1 MLVQN
6 FQSNDATK
14 YTAENATNI
23 SQTPIKIGHP
33 SDFHQPEKS
42 GHFSRL
48 PMRAANVTSAAIT
61 AVSIMI
67 FAPRSIDFR
76 IFTLLLLQ
84 STFQLST
91 FRLPIC
97 LKKDCIAI
105 PLIADGIDFAC
116 AACKQAIGKKEAG
129 GENRSFVVSV

>member
-1 MLVQN
+1 
-6 FQSNDATK
+6 
-14 YTAENATNI
+14 
-23 SQTPIKIGHP
+23 
-33 SDFHQPEKS
+33 
-42 GHFSRL
+42 
-48 PMRAANVTSAAIT
+48 
-61 AVSIMI
+61 MI

-76 IFTLLLLQ
+76 IFSLLLLQ

-97 LKKDCIAI
+97 LKKDCLAI

-116 AACKQAIGKKEAG
+116 AARKQAIGKKEAG